1 MKALFI
7 ILKGLSLEANNI
19 YIFLEG
25 ESPTL
30 RRLSSF
36 EELSCGNWNMD
47 LKISVMLVISL
58 KHNIIF
64 AKILNIGQ

>member
-7 ILKGLSLEANNI
+7 IIKGLSLEANNI

-36 EELSCGNWNMD
+36 EELSCGNWLEHGFKD
-47 LKISVMLVISL
+47 LGYVSHI
-58 KHNIIF
+58 
-64 AKILNIGQ
+64 A